1 MPSLITTSTAHPSK
15 NLAHTS
21 NSSASMMLL
30 CRLAVLL
37 AAAAICG
44 TDAFTASRKRT
55 NNIRTCHYS
64 TRNKR
69 SWSEY
74 AITEEEIDS
83 PSRVEFISPLLQD
96 GYPQAVQEYER
107 ISSDPKPVLLYL
119 PGFDGTT
126 LAPFLQFPALG
137 EEFDVK
143 AMQVAMDDRSTF
155 EDLKDAVINFLVQ
168 ECIYGRMGERYELCL
183 MGESFGGILA
193 IEVAAAL
200 KSNTQYSNFVRL
212 QGLILVNPATSY
224 LRSELYRLGPPI
236 ANSRWLRPIEII
248 PYIFGLTTKLV
259 PLFLDEGLAMQ
270 QLFTILSS
278 KGLPAVVNTPQRE
291 AYMGRVAMSLANRL
305 KFMPKD
311 TLKWRLEEW
320 LQWGNAVFEDRLE
333 MLKSGIIEGE
343 DDRGMLRLSREV
355 KTLIVV
361 GEFDKTLPSLDEADR
376 LAAEVF
382 RNNVVHVVTGA
393 GHASTCG
400 GTLNLMQL
408 LRQVYPELNGYRR
421 TNYDVGTTEWKPRG
435 GDLNGLVPRYDYAKI
450 GLSPL
455 LYWSSDYYREWKE
468 DENPRDRFKVRGYLE
483 GKNGVF
489 GWLGEFFLA
498 WQKLLRG

>member
-1 MPSLITTSTAHPSK
+1 
-15 NLAHTS
+15 
-21 NSSASMMLL
+21 MML
-30 CRLAVLL
+30 CRQAMLLIAVT
-37 AAAAICG
+37 AISA
-44 TDAFTASRKRT
+44 TEAFKSPRCTNNAV

-64 TRNKR
+64 TRTTKQ
-69 SWSEY
+69 SWSEL
-74 AITEEEIDS
+74 INETTDIDS
-83 PSRVEFISPLLQD
+83 PSRIEFISPLLQD
-96 GYPQAVQEYER
+96 GYPPAVKEYER
-107 ISSDPKPVLLYL
+107 VSSDPKPILLYL
-119 PGFDGTT
+119 PGFDGTI

-143 AMQVAMDDRSTF
+143 AMQVSMDDRSTF

-168 ECIYGRMGERYELCL
+168 ECIYGRMGETYELYL

-193 IEVAAAL
+193 TEVAAAL
-200 KSNTQYSNFVRL
+200 QSNTQYSNFVRL

-236 ANSRWLRPIEII
+236 ANARWLRPIEII

-259 PLFLDEGLAMQ
+259 PLFLDEGLAIQ

-291 AYMGRVAMSLANRL
+291 AYMGRVAVTLASRL
-305 KFMPKD
+305 NFMPKD
-311 TLKWRLEEW
+311 TLKWRLTEW
-320 LQWGNAVFEDRLE
+320 LEWGNAVFEDRLE
-333 MLKSGIIEGE
+333 VLQSGITEGE
-343 DDRGMLRLSREV
+343 DDLGMLRLSREV

-361 GEFDKTLPSLDEADR
+361 GEFDKTLPSLNEANR

-408 LRQVYPELNGYRR
+408 LRQVYPEVNGYRR
-421 TNYDVGTTEWKPRG
+421 TNYDVGTTEWKPRA
-435 GDLNGLVPRYDYAKI
+435 DLRGLVPRYDYAKI

-455 LYWSSDYYREWKE
+455 LYWSSDYYKEWKD
-468 DENPRDRFKVRGYLE
+468 DEKQRDRFKSRGYLE

-489 GWLGEFFLA
+489 GWIGEFTLA
-498 WQKLLRG
+498 LQKWITP